1 MLVTWTASNTIMLV
15 DDEPDLLATTK
26 IMLET
31 EGYKVHAFKNPIA
44 ALNHVENGCK
54 DCVLLLSDIKLPE
67 MSGFELVRRLK
78 DLRPEM
84 KVILTSSFIIHKGEF
99 TKVLPS
105 TKADDFLEKPYTKS
119 DLMEAIKKYAKD

>member
-1 MLVTWTASNTIMLV
+1 MIV

-26 IMLET
+26 TMLET
-31 EGYKVHAFKNPIA
+31 EGYKVHAFTNPIA

-54 DCVLLLSDIKLPE
+54 ECVLLFSDIKMPE

-84 KVILTSSFIIHKGEF
+84 KVIFTSSFIIHKGEF
-99 TKVLPS
+99 VKVLPS
-105 TKADDFLEKPYTKS
+105 TKADDFIQKPYSKI
-119 DLMEAIKKYAKD
+119 DLIEAIKKYA

>member
-1 MLVTWTASNTIMLV
+1 MLV
-15 DDEPDLLATTK
+15 DDEPDLLATTRL
-26 IMLET
+26 MLET
-31 EGYKVHAFKNPIA
+31 EGYKVHAFANPIT

-84 KVILTSSFIIHKGEF
+84 KVIFTSSFIIHKGEF

-105 TKADDFLEKPYTKS
+105 TKADDFLEKPYTRS
-119 DLMEAIKKYAKD
+119 DLIEAIKKYAKD